1 MHHGRHRHP
10 AGLDSKWPE
19 APRAKVL
26 TLAASDGED
35 GPWRRE
41 GGQAAEGESRAGLRA
56 LRKQIDEGAPAS
68 QTIGTIANDVIVG
81 GQELLTTEASVIL
94 QRCPRLAEAARAG
107 ELLAGLSSSANTRAG
122 GESDF
127 LLENLEK
134 EVVAELDTPWD
145 VSVKKWR
152 QKALAVEKYRSTN
165 PTANA
170 VVYTYMTNCC
180 CRQGMWEVAYD
191 ALTYAGLMTAG
202 PFFVSRKDL
211 GLGSP
216 SLVLDM
222 DKMGCYVAEK
232 ILDIDLDIWRRRGG
246 DEAAGAG
253 TVGNNKPGVGIE
265 ERNFSQ
271 DERSVSHSAALRVQ
285 DMTLAAGRV
294 ALRKLRA
301 ELRHSGDREGSG
313 SVVILASATT
323 NAKHL
328 GELLLPVRAIETLLS
343 LDFSRPV
350 KTDVGLGQ
358 QLAVGDAAGAAVE
371 ALGLLPGGSSPI
383 VITGDALEDW
393 LAQPDD
399 VEGQDDS

>member
-1 MHHGRHRHP
+1 
-10 AGLDSKWPE
+10 
-19 APRAKVL
+19 
-26 TLAASDGED
+26 
-35 GPWRRE
+35 
-41 GGQAAEGESRAGLRA
+41 
-56 LRKQIDEGAPAS
+56 
-68 QTIGTIANDVIVG
+68 
-81 GQELLTTEASVIL
+81 
-94 QRCPRLAEAARAG
+94 
-107 ELLAGLSSSANTRAG
+107 
-122 GESDF
+122 
-127 LLENLEK
+127 
-134 EVVAELDTPWD
+134 
-145 VSVKKWR
+145 
-152 QKALAVEKYRSTN
+152 
-165 PTANA
+165 
-170 VVYTYMTNCC
+170 MT
-180 CRQGMWEVAYD
+180 

-202 PFFVSRKDL
+202 PFFVSRMDL

-216 SLVLDM
+216 TIVLDM

-232 ILDIDLDIWRRRGG
+232 ILDIDLDVWRRRGG

-301 ELRHSGDREGSG
+301 ELRHSGDGEGAG

-323 NAKHL
+323 NAQHL

-343 LDFSRPV
+343 LDFFRPV
-350 KTDVGLGQ
+350 KTDVGMGQ

-383 VITGDALEDW
+383 VISGDALEDW

-399 VEGQDDS
+399 VKGEDDSK

>member
-1 MHHGRHRHP
+1 MHSRHRHP

-26 TLAASDGED
+26 ALAASDGEDGD

-41 GGQAAEGESRAGLRA
+41 GGQAAEGEGVSRVGLRA
-56 LRKQIDEGAPAS
+56 LRKQIDEGAPVS
-68 QTIGTIANDVIVG
+68 QTIETIANDVIVD

-94 QRCPRLAEAARAG
+94 QRCPRLAEAAKVG
-107 ELLAGLSSSANTRAG
+107 ELLAGLSSSANTQAG
-122 GESDF
+122 GESEF
-127 LLENLEK
+127 LLVNLQK

-180 CRQGMWEVAYD
+180 LRQGMWEVAYD

-202 PFFVSRKDL
+202 PFFVSLKDL
-211 GLGSP
+211 GLGNP

-232 ILDIDLDIWRRRGG
+232 ILDIDLDVWRRRGG
-246 DEAAGAG
+246 DTAAGAG

-285 DMTLAAGRV
+285 DMTLAAGRA

-301 ELRHSGDREGSG
+301 ELGHSGDGEGPG
-313 SVVILASATT
+313 SVVILTSATT
-323 NAKHL
+323 NAEHL
-328 GELLLPVRAIETLLS
+328 GELLLPVRAIETLLA
-343 LDFSRPV
+343 LDFERPV
-350 KTDVGLGQ
+350 TADVELGQ
-358 QLAVGDAAGAAVE
+358 QLTGDAVD
-371 ALGLLPGGSSPI
+371 ALGLLPGGSLPI
-383 VITGDALEDW
+383 VISGDALEDW
-393 LAQPDD
+393 LAQPGDIK
-399 VEGQDDS
+399 VEDDS